1 MLSIIVAFDEKNGI
15 GKDGWM
21 PWNLAEDLKL
31 FKKHTIGQTLIM
43 GNATFQSLKGPLPN
57 RKTIVLTRHP
67 LTQPNYKDVIFTNDY
82 LKLVEKYQ
90 NSSEEVFVSGGAK
103 IYKLF
108 LPYVKRL
115 YISYVKNYYPADTF
129 FPEIAYNNYQVI
141 FKESYQDFDFKIYEK
156 KEGLV

>member
-21 PWNLAEDLKL
+21 PWDLPEDLKL
-31 FKKHTIGQTLIM
+31 FKKYTLGKTLIM

-57 RKTIVLTRHP
+57 RKTIVLTRYP
-67 LTQPNYKDVIFTNDY
+67 LTQPSYKDVVFTNDY

-103 IYKLF
+103 IYELF
-108 LPYVKRL
+108 LPYAKRL
-115 YISYVKNYYPADTF
+115 YISHVKNYFPADTF
-129 FPEIAYNNYQVI
+129 FPKIAYNNYQVI
-141 FKESYQDFDFKIYEK
+141 FKESYQDFDFKIYQK